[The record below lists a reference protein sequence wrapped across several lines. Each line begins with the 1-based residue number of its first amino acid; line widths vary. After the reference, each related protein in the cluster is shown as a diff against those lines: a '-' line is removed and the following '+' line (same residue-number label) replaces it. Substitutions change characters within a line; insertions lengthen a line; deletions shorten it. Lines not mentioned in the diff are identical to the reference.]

1 MGGKEGGGYSHSED
15 RKREVK
21 REGAIHTVRA
31 GSVR

>member
-1 MGGKEGGGYSHSED
+1 MGGKEGGGYSHIEG

-21 REGAIHTVRA
+21 MEVVIHTVRA